1 MYFLFMKTFAITT
14 FFMTIFSLPPLF
26 FAYFGHRIAQQDQD
40 TSGFYRL
47 SIGNIGYNPD
57 GNHYGENIHCSKDP
71 TNMECFHV
79 FGIEFTYVEIA
90 NILTVCE
97 IIQVLIFFMG
107 VMYLSRSHSRIKSRL
122 DGRTC
127 SVSDYSIMVENI
139 PPNTTEVELIQHFSL
154 LYPLDKPD
162 WKGRPAVDLA
172 EPVRN
177 CNNSNRGY
185 HMDTW
190 VAELTIFKKI
200 GSMIRAFKDKQKL
213 TDDLLRLRATMKMYK
228 EDTCHAD
235 GPNPKKYSQ
244 AEYDM
249 ISAGTRIDELTVET
263 LRQARFVTYFSCLFF
278 SVLCSSYFSQHFN
291 RKKITTNVKPSGNKV
306 QPTDGD
312 EGENGPVDET
322 TSSNLL
328 HADAFMAFV
337 VFNYSE
343 SMAR

>member
-1 MYFLFMKTFAITT
+1 MYFLFVKTFAITT

-26 FAYFGHRIAQQDQD
+26 FSYFGERIAQQDQD

-57 GNHYGENIHCSKDP
+57 DTDYIKKSECSSGRTD
-71 TNMECFHV
+71 MLCYHIY
-79 FGIEFTYVEIA
+79 GIEFTYVEIA

-97 IIQVLIFFMG
+97 IIQVLIFFSG
-107 VMYLSRSHSRIKSRL
+107 VLYLSRSHSRIKSRL

-127 SVSDYSIMVENI
+127 SVTDYSIMVENI
-139 PPNTTEVELIQHFSL
+139 PPNTTEIDLIQHFST

-162 WKGRPAVDLA
+162 WKGRPPVDLA

-228 EDTCHAD
+228 DDTCHAD

-249 ISAGTRIDELTVET
+249 ISAGTRIDELTVQT
-263 LRQARFVTYFSCLFF
+263 LRQA
-278 SVLCSSYFSQHFN
+278 
-291 RKKITTNVKPSGNKV
+291 RKKITTNIKALQPTGNKV
-306 QPTDGD
+306 KPTDGD
-312 EGENGPVDET
+312 IDEEGDEEAPVEESA
-322 TSSNLL
+322 TSQLL
-328 HADAFMAFV
+328 QADAFVAFV